1 MWWRTKKKEEEQI
14 DKSEKEEKK
23 EKKKEQLKNSGE
35 ERKKKKGQK
44 LQLTLT
50 SESLHVCLITK
61 MPLETEF
68 WKMKTPKLITQKLE
82 N

>member
-1 MWWRTKKKEEEQI
+1 M
-14 DKSEKEEKK
+14 EKK
-23 EKKKEQLKNSGE
+23 EKKK
-35 ERKKKKGQK
+35 KGQM

-50 SESLHVCLITK
+50 SGSLHVCLITK